1 MGGIGKTELAIQ
13 YAQLY
18 LSNYTGGICWLTA
31 RSFDIAEQII
41 NFAKTNLDLNVPDD
55 PKREKLLENVQWC
68 WRHWSEIPKNTL
80 VIIDDVVEYKEIKS
94 YLPPI
99 KSGFKVLLTSKFEI
113 DSSIN
118 HLTLEVLS
126 PDKALELLQL
136 FIGKDRTIK
145 EYKSANLICQ
155 ELGYLPLALELV
167 GRYLYEDPQ
176 LSLEDMLKRLISC
189 GLEDESINLEDTQDI
204 YPTMNAQRGVKAVFE
219 LTWQELDIFAMN
231 IGKFLAFFQCQDW
244 ELVKLGARYLGY
256 SDQQIRSAKKQLQK
270 RYIIKFFDNIEF
282 IIHPLIRLF
291 LSYKN
296 NQLERIEN
304 QFVFDKA
311 LASLIES
318 DPYRCF
324 ETITKNKFLSDKSR
338 IIVPNTQT
346 SKLDLPSPI
355 EIGNK
360 VRMAIQ
366 AWVKGLT
373 NDSQFAIPLTMP
385 FTRDGNFPKIGVRF
399 TTEPLKTDPPMVTNQ
414 ECLWTEAFG
423 TGDLI
428 SDDITELPLQ
438 FDTQEYWRFGWFRI
452 DKFVTY
458 TQPFWYWQWTLE
470 QINNYIKQVF
480 QQRAFQV
487 ESGYLSLEVA
497 WHMATRLT
505 KRNPLDARPIPIQEL
520 EECLLNVHKY
530 QFDLVRQHCL
540 HQLLI
545 EMENCRNHGYTFLS
559 LPSSA
564 TDFRN
569 GQIWTYEILRAYTE
583 DIYNG
588 AIQGYNQI
596 TQKYFPKFLH
606 KLKTASTL
614 PANLVG
620 VVIPPSPQ
628 NSEVRITWGWQ
639 ALPQGSQSRAIF
651 KIAQQTDNNNHDS
664 LYDQIYGQVAILRPD
679 IKVHTGLY
687 SQSVNSL
694 TIYWHGVNPV
704 TKLVYDWLW
713 EDLKNIGWVSGT
725 LNPHIF

>member
-1 MGGIGKTELAIQ
+1 M
-13 YAQLY
+13 
-18 LSNYTGGICWLTA
+18 S

-55 PKREKLLENVQWC
+55 REKKKLLENVQWC
-68 WRHWSEIPKNTL
+68 WRHWSETPKNTL
-80 VIIDDVVEYKEIKS
+80 VIIDDVVEYKEIKL

-145 EYKSANLICQ
+145 EYKLANLICQ

-270 RYIIKFFDNIEF
+270 RYIIKFLDNIEF

-324 ETITKNKFLSDKSR
+324 ETITKNKFLSAQSF
-338 IIVPNTQT
+338 
-346 SKLDLPSPI
+346 KLC
-355 EIGNK
+355 
-360 VRMAIQ
+360 
-366 AWVKGLT
+366 LT
-373 NDSQFAIPLTMP
+373 NI
-385 FTRDGNFPKIGVRF
+385 
-399 TTEPLKTDPPMVTNQ
+399 
-414 ECLWTEAFG
+414 
-423 TGDLI
+423 
-428 SDDITELPLQ
+428 
-438 FDTQEYWRFGWFRI
+438 
-452 DKFVTY
+452 
-458 TQPFWYWQWTLE
+458 
-470 QINNYIKQVF
+470 
-480 QQRAFQV
+480 
-487 ESGYLSLEVA
+487 
-497 WHMATRLT
+497 
-505 KRNPLDARPIPIQEL
+505 
-520 EECLLNVHKY
+520 
-530 QFDLVRQHCL
+530 
-540 HQLLI
+540 
-545 EMENCRNHGYTFLS
+545 
-559 LPSSA
+559 
-564 TDFRN
+564 
-569 GQIWTYEILRAYTE
+569 
-583 DIYNG
+583 
-588 AIQGYNQI
+588 
-596 TQKYFPKFLH
+596 
-606 KLKTASTL
+606 
-614 PANLVG
+614 
-620 VVIPPSPQ
+620 
-628 NSEVRITWGWQ
+628 
-639 ALPQGSQSRAIF
+639 
-651 KIAQQTDNNNHDS
+651 
-664 LYDQIYGQVAILRPD
+664 
-679 IKVHTGLY
+679 
-687 SQSVNSL
+687 
-694 TIYWHGVNPV
+694 
-704 TKLVYDWLW
+704 
-713 EDLKNIGWVSGT
+713 
-725 LNPHIF
+725 